1 MDQKRDNSSH
11 VPWLG
16 LTDDVHCGFD
26 IDQPDDVWLSRM
38 RSAFRHNTIRISAT
52 QSIKEE
58 DHLGERIGPYQLVER
73 IGTGGMGTVWR
84 ARRIDDA
91 FDQTVAIKLIKRG
104 MDSDEIVRR
113 FHLERQLMARLEHPA
128 IARLYDGGATSDGQP
143 YLVMEYIDGVPID
156 EYCKLNSLDV
166 DQTLDLLRSVC
177 AAVHFAHSNLVLHR
191 DIKPSN
197 VLVTR
202 EGNVKLLDFGIAKLL
217 DDDQFSLTLTKDH
230 AVLTPRYAS
239 PEQILGGNL
248 TTASDIYS
256 LGVLMYEV
264 LTGQSPYE
272 PFTNSR
278 EKIKHAVVNLVPP
291 KASTSV
297 DASASSRGGDKKELR
312 RRLRG
317 DLDAVLSR
325 ALQKVPHE
333 RYTSAEQFAEDIRR
347 TQQGLPLLARPAG
360 PIRRALRAVQ
370 RKRKSLIAFSAVGA
384 VAVAMTAILLGYYF
398 MSPRWARDETR
409 SAHLSFLTPEFF
421 NGVWVL
427 TFNNAKGILDPNRP
441 PNCDTETASQAL
453 SHYDSA
459 LRFSPDLSDV
469 RMERDTIRLAS
480 QISQKSTPPPE
491 PSHDLQRHAP
501 LTCEYAV
508 DWYHTKKIPI
518 LTDENLDRAETS
530 DLRSLGLLAL
540 LCGNNRDCLRSWSRL
555 QEFES
560 DPLVESLL
568 GLLNLAL
575 DEPQIAYP
583 RLLSAYRRF
592 PELGFLCIYLADAAI
607 RCGDLSFGAMLIAR
621 AKTLNHHD
629 PLGALE
635 RVELQYFLAT
645 GQEEQANR
653 LFEESGLNRNPM
665 ACVSYARYYFESG
678 HPRRSLAILA
688 RWCGSSPFYRQVPAQ
703 AMKAVLSFTQEWW
716 RGLSESERSLVLVD
730 ALEESCNDPESLF
743 RILHLYEICVER
755 VKRFQVDDHAGVG
768 VIPLAEDLLL
778 QSEAHYE
785 LMSLHD
791 RLEVKNTFRW
801 GRLNQYPPELRQ
813 TQLEAWQS
821 APNPHRISKA
831 VDKQFDQWRLKN
843 SSPDESWTKLL
854 PNDDEVAFHGDVDID
869 GNLAVARS
877 KGGIIVLRK
886 VNLGWEREPIK
897 IPADLKVWDLA
908 IDGENILAL
917 LRSRKTKDKSRPV
930 VSLLQTDP
938 DTAHWKISQSLPVP
952 SECRDPVYVDLSGN
966 SAIVSTRPNNK
977 KVGHVYL
984 FHYEAKEESWRLE
997 HVIEYRV
1004 AKPTRVPPIPS
1015 LYADTLA
1022 VISYDEDRNSDVPGT
1037 SKLQILRR
1045 NSSGEWIP
1053 EVEFEPPPDPLS
1065 PEFTLDWISLSCSG
1079 DRVVAVGRHGT
1090 NYPPPLKVFCRAPT
1104 GEWFEEADL
1113 GSLVIDVVPQRFSS
1127 ALDIDDGRIA
1137 VGISDPYAATTR
1149 GFCIF
1154 KDDGTSWT
1162 FASYI
1167 ETPDFGFSDCLDR
1180 PAISMGHMVFTALF
1194 HDAADID
1201 AGALYI
1207 VDLSNYRL
1215 LSDSPN
1221 FIQD

>member
-1 MDQKRDNSSH
+1 MDRKRNNSSH

-16 LTDDVHCGFD
+16 LTDDVHCGFSL
-26 IDQPDDVWLSRM
+26 DQPDELWLSRV
-38 RSAFRHNTIRISAT
+38 RSAFRHKFVRDATT
-52 QSIKEE
+52 QSVNEK
-58 DHLGERIGPYQLVER
+58 DHLGERIGPYKLVER

-84 ARRIDDA
+84 AHRVDDS

-104 MDSDEIVRR
+104 MDTDEIVRR

-156 EYCKLNSLDV
+156 EYCKSNSLDV
-166 DQTLDLLRSVC
+166 DQILDLLRSVC

-202 EGNVKLLDFGIAKLL
+202 SGNIKLLDFGIAKLL

-239 PEQILGGNL
+239 PEQILGSNL
-248 TTASDIYS
+248 TTASDVYS
-256 LGVLMYEV
+256 LGVLVYEV
-264 LTGQSPYE
+264 LTGRSPYE
-272 PFTNSR
+272 PLTTSR
-278 EKIKHAVVNLVPP
+278 EELKRAVVHLVPN
-291 KASTSV
+291 KAS
-297 DASASSRGGDKKELR
+297 SSIESSINHSWGDKREFR

-317 DLDAVLSR
+317 DLDAILSR

-333 RYTSAEQFAEDIRR
+333 RYTSAEQLAEDIRR

-370 RKRKSLIAFSAVGA
+370 RKRKALIAFSAVGA
-384 VAVAMTAILLGYYF
+384 VAVAITAIVLGNHF
-398 MSPRWARDETR
+398 MAPRWARDEIR
-409 SAHLSFLTPEFF
+409 NAQLSFLTPKFF

-427 TFNNAKGILDPNRP
+427 TFNNAKGSLSRNRQP
-441 PNCDTETASQAL
+441 RCETKTVSRAL
-453 SHYDSA
+453 SHYDAA
-459 LRFSPDLSDV
+459 LRFDSGLDAV
-469 RMERDTIRLAS
+469 RIERDTIRLAS
-480 QISQKSTPPPE
+480 QISQKSDAPPE
-491 PSHDLQRHAP
+491 PSQDLQRHAP
-501 LTCEYAV
+501 LTCDYAV
-508 DWYHTKKIPI
+508 EWYHTKTIPI
-518 LTDENLDRAETS
+518 LADENLDRAETS

-555 QEFES
+555 QELES

-575 DEPQIAYP
+575 DEPQLAYP

-607 RCGDLSFGAMLIAR
+607 RCGDLSFGGMLIAR
-621 AKTLNHHD
+621 AKTLNHQD

-645 GQEEQANR
+645 GQEEQADR

-665 ACVSYARYYFESG
+665 ACVSYAKYYFERG
-678 HPRRSLAILA
+678 HRRRSLAILA
-688 RWCGSSPFYRQVPAQ
+688 RWCGSSPNYRLVPAQ
-703 AMKAVLSFTQEWW
+703 AMRAVLSFTQEWW
-716 RGLSESERSLVLVD
+716 TELSESQRASALVD
-730 ALEESCNDPESLF
+730 ALEESCDDPESLF
-743 RILHLYEICVER
+743 RILHLYATCVER

-768 VIPLAEDLLL
+768 VVPLAEDSLL
-778 QSEAHYE
+778 QSTAHFE

-801 GRLNQYPPELRQ
+801 GRINQYPPELKQ
-813 TQLEAWQS
+813 AQLEAWQS
-821 APNPHRISKA
+821 APNPHRISKV
-831 VDKQFDQWRLKN
+831 VDKQFDQWRLEN
-843 SSPDESWTKLL
+843 SSSNETWTKLL

-877 KGGIIVLRK
+877 KSGLVILRQ
-886 VNLGWEREPIK
+886 LDRRWERESFNKAI
-897 IPADLKVWDLA
+897 DWDIEDFA
-908 IDGENILAL
+908 IDGEIILAS
-917 LRSRKTKDKSRPV
+917 LRNQGKEDSKSIGA
-930 VSLLQTDP
+930 LMQYDP
-938 DTAHWKISQSLPVP
+938 DTALWRVSDILPLP
-952 SECRDPVYVDLSGN
+952 SECRDPVHVELSGD
-966 SAIVSTRPNNK
+966 SAMVSTKPNHQN
-977 KVGHVYL
+977 VGQVYL
-984 FHYEAKEESWRLE
+984 FHNEAEEESWRFE
-997 HVIEYRV
+997 QVIEYQV
-1004 AKPTRVPPIPS
+1004 AKPTPVAPTPS
-1015 LYADTLA
+1015 LYANTLA
-1022 VISYDEDRNSDVPGT
+1022 VISYDEDKNSGVPGT
-1037 SKLQILRR
+1037 SKFLIFRR
-1045 NSSGEWIP
+1045 NFSGEWIP
-1053 EVEFEPPPDPLS
+1053 EAEFEPPPDPQS

-1090 NYPPPLKVFCRAPT
+1090 NYPPPLKVFCRVPT
-1104 GEWFEEADL
+1104 GEWLEEADL
-1113 GSLVIDVVPQRFSS
+1113 GSLVHDVVPQRFSR
-1127 ALDIDDGRIA
+1127 ALGINDDLIA
-1137 VGISDPYAATTR
+1137 AGVSDPYTATTR

-1154 KDDGTSWT
+1154 NNEETGWA
-1162 FASYI
+1162 FAEYI

-1180 PAISMGHMVFTALF
+1180 PAISKGRMVFNALF
-1194 HDAADID
+1194 HDAAGID

-1221 FIQD
+1221 VIQD